1 MAKASTQKEM
11 IKDIKADGKKA
22 AKEAAYSPLMER
34 LTRLGYGIKGMIY
47 ILIGL
52 LALQGVFGKNATP
65 ADQFGAIVALGRLPY
80 GKAILWVVLIG
91 LISYAIW
98 GLIRAFLD
106 PYHKGTDMKG
116 LLARGGFLVSA
127 VTYALFVVPTYDLI
141 HGNSQGSQAGNTQRM
156 VATLMGLPF
165 GRIIVG
171 VFGAA
176 SIAAGIYQIYM
187 AIHSHTDQ
195 QFKQYA
201 LTPEQLR
208 TVKRAGQFG
217 TIARGVVFSLVGFFF
232 CLAAFYANPQQAKSF
247 DGALDFLARQPYGI
261 WLLGIVALGLIAFGV
276 YSLIGAALF
285 RLKRS

>member
-1 MAKASTQKEM
+1 MAKARTQQGL
-11 IKDIKADGKKA
+11 IKDIKTDGKKA

-34 LTRLGYGIKGMIY
+34 LTRLGYAVKGVIY

-52 LALQGVFGKNATP
+52 SAFQGVFGKNATP
-65 ADQFGAIVALGRLPY
+65 ADQFGAIVAMSRLPY
-80 GKAILWVVLIG
+80 ATVILWAVLIG
-91 LISYAIW
+91 LISYSIW

-106 PYHKGTDMKG
+106 PYHKGTDIKG

-127 VTYALFVVPTYDLI
+127 VTYALFVLPTYDLI
-141 HGNSQGSQAGNTQRM
+141 QGASHSSQTGNTQRM
-156 VATLMGLPF
+156 VATLMAMPF
-165 GRIIVG
+165 GRVIVG
-171 VFGAA
+171 LFGLAG
-176 SIAAGIYQIYM
+176 IAAGIYQIYM
-187 AIHSHTDQ
+187 ALRAHSDQ

-201 LTPEQLR
+201 LTPDQLR

-217 TIARGVVFSLVGFFF
+217 TIARGVVFGLVGFFF
-232 CLAAFYANPQQAKSF
+232 CLAAIYARPQQAKTF

-261 WLLGIVALGLIAFGV
+261 WLLAIVALGLIAFGV